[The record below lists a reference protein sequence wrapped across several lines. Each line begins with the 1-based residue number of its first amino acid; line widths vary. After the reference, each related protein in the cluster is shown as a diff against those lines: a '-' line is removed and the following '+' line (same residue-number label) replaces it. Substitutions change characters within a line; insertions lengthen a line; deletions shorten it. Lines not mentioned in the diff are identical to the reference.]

1 MPEKIDKHI
10 DVPVPRD
17 AMSAACYLR
26 YRPDCYRLE
35 RLLCRA
41 GISPL
46 KTNALSRRTVILSAV
61 VAECVFVLECFYK
74 HPRDKIAASL
84 AVVISSPGVEL
95 AETETHLAALKHYTQ
110 TKLYFV
116 DCLIAAHA
124 AAAGL
129 AVATFDKALLKITS
143 RKL

>member
-1 MPEKIDKHI
+1 MNRQIVDTNVIVRHLVQDDKSL
-10 DVPVPRD
+10 
-17 AMSAACYLR
+17 SAL
-26 YRPDCYRLE
+26 
-35 RLLCRA
+35 A
-41 GISPL
+41 GELFARCDRGEIKL
-46 KTNALSRRTVILSAV
+46 VILSTV

-74 HPRDKIAASL
+74 HPRDKIAATL
-84 AVVISSPGVEL
+84 AVVLSSPGVEL

-110 TKLYFV
+110 TKLHFI

-143 RKL
+143 RNL